1 MIYFLNL
8 LNQLIVII
16 LGVDMK
22 VVIGITGASG
32 IVYALR
38 LVQTLRANDVSTI
51 VISTEMGKELME
63 EEGID
68 APIEEVEIDY
78 LDDMF
83 APTASGSF
91 KFDAMVVVP
100 ASMKTISS
108 ISNGYANNL
117 VTRTA
122 DVTLKEGRDLIVVP
136 RETPLNTIH
145 LKNLYNL
152 SKMGGKVLPAS
163 PGFYH
168 NPKSVMDIV
177 DHVVGKILDSLGIEH
192 HLFKRWGENSV
203 EKGLEVEFKVP
214 VNIKEAKE
222 NIKSNGG
229 RFIKKSRQIDTYFE
243 LDGNEIL
250 RVRESE
256 GRSKLGFKRILKD
269 DNSEFDEIEAGVVDA
284 KKVISI
290 LNNLGYVEKHKVK
303 KDRWYFGLDEVK
315 LELNDIDKLGGYLD
329 FEIISENE
337 SKAREKI
344 FNVMNKL
351 GYSKNDIESK
361 LYFELLEE
369 FEKS

>member
-1 MIYFLNL
+1 
-8 LNQLIVII
+8 
-16 LGVDMK
+16 MK
-22 VVIGITGASG
+22 VVIGITGSSG
-32 IVYALR
+32 IVYGLR

-51 VISTEMGKELME
+51 VISSEMGKELIE
-63 EEGID
+63 EEGD
-68 APIEEVEIDY
+68 NAPVEEVEIDY

-108 ISNGYANNL
+108 ISNGYANSL

-136 RETPLNTIH
+136 RETPLNTVH

-152 SKMGGKVLPAS
+152 SKIGGKVLPAC

-168 NPKSVMDIV
+168 DPTSVMDLV

-203 EKGLEVEFKVP
+203 DNGKEVEFKVP
-214 VNIKEAKE
+214 VTIKDAKE
-222 NIKSNGG
+222 NIKRNGG

-243 LDGNEIL
+243 LDDNEIL

-256 GRSKLGFKRILKD
+256 GRGKLGFKRILRE
-269 DNSEFDEIEAGVVDA
+269 DNSEFDEIEAEVVDA
-284 KKVISI
+284 KKIISI

-303 KDRWYFGLDEVK
+303 KERWYFSLEEVK
-315 LELNDIDKLGGYLD
+315 LELNDIDNLGGYLD

-337 SKAREKI
+337 AEARENI
-344 FNVMNKL
+344 FKVMDKL
-351 GYSKNDIESK
+351 GYSKSDIESR
-361 LYFELLEE
+361 LYFELMEE